1 MEIGIRYRSYDSCLA
16 LINSKDGQLKKKKK
30 KLREFQGH
38 LFGDL
43 FH

>member
-1 MEIGIRYRSYDSCLA
+1 MEIGIRYHSYDSCLA
-16 LINSKDGQLKKKKK
+16 LINSKEGQLMKKKKK
-30 KLREFQGH
+30 KEFQGH